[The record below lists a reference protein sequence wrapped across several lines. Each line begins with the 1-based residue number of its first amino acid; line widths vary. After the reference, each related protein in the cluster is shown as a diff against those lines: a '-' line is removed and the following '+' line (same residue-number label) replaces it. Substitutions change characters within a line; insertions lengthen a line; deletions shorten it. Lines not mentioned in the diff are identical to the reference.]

1 MIEGVVNAAYEA
13 IITLPLRGPSG
24 QAREIEA
31 VIDTGYSGFLTLPP
45 PLVAELELPFQA
57 HGRLTLADGREET
70 FDIYNVTMIWDGQPK
85 HVDTYVVDAAPL
97 VGMML
102 LDGHSL
108 YVEIADGERVFIQAM
123 E

>member
-13 IITLPLRGPSG
+13 VISLPLRGPDG
-24 QAREIEA
+24 RTREIEA

-45 PLVAELELPFQA
+45 LLVAELELPFQA
-57 HGRLTLADGREET
+57 RGRLTLADGREET
-70 FDIYNVTMIWDGQPK
+70 FDIYNVTVIWDGK
-85 HVDTYVVDAAPL
+85 TKYVDTYMADAAPL

-108 YVEIADGERVFIQAM
+108 YVEIAAGGRVVIQAM